1 MSELLLNTTSFWVAK
16 EVKPW
21 LLATFGMLGL
31 LLVCLVAGQFDG
43 RTLYG
48 VSVWS
53 KPSKFALSLAIYFAT
68 LIWIA
73 PYIGREFFNR
83 TIGQVLV
90 WLPVVCAALEMAYIM
105 LQASLGQPSHFN
117 TSTAFHAAM
126 YSLMGIGAVA
136 LVGVL
141 ILYALVIIH
150 RNSMMDPMVLAIVL
164 GLGMTF
170 ALGGGFG
177 SYLGS
182 SDGHW
187 VNAPATDA
195 GGSLFFGW
203 SREGGDLRVAHFF
216 GMHAMQAMPLFAYAI
231 KAKWSALSKVVSV
244 LVFAAVYSGFTVI
257 TFIQALAGHPFG
269 VAL

>member
-1 MSELLLNTTSFWVAK
+1 MSELLLNTTSFRVAK

-141 ILYALVIIH
+141 VLYALVIIH